1 MFVLAIILSKVY
13 HPLQTYFNSNRQY
26 CAMSI
31 SNISIRANKY
41 QLEHLGSTIILT
53 LSWQMSLSY
62 RNQFIDLQSEFL
74 YDRDARYEIVKEL
87 VEQMC
92 TTLNTTKVWGCSTCT
107 SQNYIWQN
115 KVLEYYQKHML
126 KKYCIFYTDTWSYI
140 PQVPITTRK
149 ILNINLA

>member
-1 MFVLAIILSKVY
+1 
-13 HPLQTYFNSNRQY
+13 
-26 CAMSI
+26 MSI

-74 YDRDARYEIVKEL
+74 YDRDPRYEIVKEL

-92 TTLNTTKVWGCSTCT
+92 TTLNTTKV
-107 SQNYIWQN
+107 
-115 KVLEYYQKHML
+115 
-126 KKYCIFYTDTWSYI
+126 
-140 PQVPITTRK
+140 
-149 ILNINLA
+149 